1 MKRDDILTAV
11 GLIDDAFIA
20 ETAAVRKKHKLQV
33 VRTLVSLAACIAV
46 ILSGIWV
53 YSKTRLPL
61 LEIEITHHL
70 SGSGIDLLC
79 YDIASHDETN
89 PWDSKTPIRRM
100 PVYKNLPIDA
110 LGLPIGGLSEN
121 EKLSLGRKAANTLGL
136 TVIETQSQSL
146 PIITDGGAIMV
157 DAYGT
162 ITVGGLEE
170 SYTFYRNSDFTQAEK
185 ALTYFTEKYADLLG
199 FKQPTPILTS
209 TFAFSGERS
218 YHYVVYEGADTAAE
232 RVLNYACRYA
242 VFYPDENGKLNVIRV
257 YNALAAAKKLGNYP
271 VISSNEAYELL
282 LEGYHVNT
290 HLKDRPVTKDTII
303 HKQTLVYR
311 ATTDDAT
318 ILPYYVFYVEDPTT
332 YYGVAEGLTAYN
344 AYYVP
349 AVDRKYIKSMPL
361 WDGTTNK

>member
-1 MKRDDILTAV
+1 MIRDDILTAI

-20 ETAAVRKKHKLQV
+20 ETAVVRKKHRLQV
-33 VRTLVSLAACIAV
+33 VRMLVSLAACVA
-46 ILSGIWV
+46 ILLCGVVWRV
-53 YSKTRLPL
+53 TRLPA
-61 LEIEITHHL
+61 IDITFTHHM
-70 SGSGIDLLC
+70 SGGNSSVWC
-79 YDIASHDETN
+79 YDIASYDETN

-100 PVYKNLPIDA
+100 PVYKNLPTDER
-110 LGLPIGGLSEN
+110 GLPIGGLSES
-121 EKLSLGRKAANTLGL
+121 EKLSLGRKAANALGL
-136 TVIETQSQSL
+136 TIVETQSQSL

-162 ITVGGLEE
+162 LTVGGLEE
-170 SYTFYRNSDFTQAEK
+170 SYTFYRNSDFTKAEK
-185 ALTYFTEKYADLLG
+185 ALTYFTKKYADLLG
-199 FKQPTPILTS
+199 FKQPTPVLTS
-209 TFAFSGERS
+209 TFAFSGEQS

-242 VFYPDENGKLNVIRV
+242 VFYPDENGKLNAIRI
-257 YNALAAAKKLGNYP
+257 YNALAAAEKLGNYP
-271 VISSNEAYELL
+271 IISSTQAYKLL

-290 HLKDRPVTKDTII
+290 HLKDRPVTKDTVI

-332 YYGVAEGLTAYN
+332 YYGIAEGLIAYN

-349 AVDRKYIKSMPL
+349 AVDRKYIKSIPL